1 MIAGWPIK
9 LCTLGGVLSISFGT
23 SCSFYF
29 HVIMTVNL
37 FVSHPVKSDKVTH
50 TLAHTYGVFQRINCK
65 SIKLFVAIINNWKVE
80 TVYTTEDCTG
90 ISYS

>member
-23 SCSFYF
+23 RFVHF
-29 HVIMTVNL
+29 VHVIMTVNP

-50 TLAHTYGVFQRINCK
+50 TIAHIYWVSQNICLSHIFRVN
-65 SIKLFVAIINNWKVE
+65 
-80 TVYTTEDCTG
+80 
-90 ISYS
+90 

>member
-23 SCSFYF
+23 RFVHF
-29 HVIMTVNL
+29 VHVIMTVNL

-50 TLAHTYGVFQRINCK
+50 TMVHTYIGCLKVIILN
-65 SIKLFVAIINNWKVE
+65 LFWRL
-80 TVYTTEDCTG
+80 
-90 ISYS
+90 

>member
-23 SCSFYF
+23 RFVHF
-29 HVIMTVNL
+29 VHVIMTVNL

-50 TLAHTYGVFQRINCK
+50 TIVHTYIGCLNIFSFIGVGSPTITLSFP
-65 SIKLFVAIINNWKVE
+65 IKCNTNFF
-80 TVYTTEDCTG
+80 ED
-90 ISYS
+90 